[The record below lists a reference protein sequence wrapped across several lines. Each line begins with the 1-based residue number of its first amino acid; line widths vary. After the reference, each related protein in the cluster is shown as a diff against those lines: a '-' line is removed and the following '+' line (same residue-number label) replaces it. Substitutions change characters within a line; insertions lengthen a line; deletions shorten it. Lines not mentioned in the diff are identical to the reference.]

1 MFSNAEVITMQ
12 LSGVYDA
19 ATGKAAAQAL
29 RQVDGVR
36 AVSVDSR
43 NAVAQVTFMPSK
55 TSVDTLTAAL
65 ADAGFDL
72 Q

>member
-1 MFSNAEVITMQ
+1 MFSSAEVITMQ

-19 ATGKAAAQAL
+19 ATGKAAAQVL

-36 AVSVDSR
+36 AVSVNSR
-43 NAVAQVTFMPSK
+43 NAVAQVTFLPSK